1 MKSKL
6 CKSQLSPY
14 FLFLIPTLFFF
25 NCLNLG
31 FPQGQGP
38 TGFIYS
44 KYRLAV
50 SPAHQ
55 LEEPE
60 KFKLG
65 KSCLK
70 RIGFFYTNGNAST
83 ESAAEQG
90 NIEKIYSID
99 REIYQLLLIYTEF
112 CTIVKGT

>member
-1 MKSKL
+1 M
-6 CKSQLSPY
+6 
-14 FLFLIPTLFFF
+14 
-25 NCLNLG
+25 NCVNLG
-31 FPQGQGP
+31 LPQGQGP
-38 TGFIYS
+38 NGFLYS

-60 KFKLG
+60 KFRLG
-65 KSCLK
+65 KSCIK
-70 RIGFFYTNGNAST
+70 RIGFLYTDGSATT

-99 REIYQLLLIYTEF
+99 REVYQVLLLYTEF
-112 CTIVKGT
+112 CTIVKGI